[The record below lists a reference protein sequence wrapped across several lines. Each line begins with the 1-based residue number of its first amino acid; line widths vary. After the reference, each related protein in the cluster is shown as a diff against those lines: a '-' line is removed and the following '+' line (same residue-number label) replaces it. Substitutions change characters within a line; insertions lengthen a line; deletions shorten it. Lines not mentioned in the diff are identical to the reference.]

1 MPSPIALV
9 TGASSGLGAGLG
21 RYLAREGYRVA
32 LVARRTVELTG
43 VAEDIES
50 AGGEALVLTC
60 DVTVQAQVRAA
71 VARCREHWGPVDLL
85 VCNAGVSAAADVRA
99 FAASEIARLVDVNLL
114 GAAYAVE
121 EVLPEMLARDTGQ
134 LVAVGSLA
142 GYGGLPH
149 TAAYSASKG
158 ALHNLFESLRL
169 DLRGTGVDVTLITPG
184 WVRTPLTDKNEH
196 PMPFLMEL
204 DEAVERMA
212 RAIRGR
218 RALSSFP
225 MPLALAVWAG
235 RMLPRGLYDAVAARL
250 RRSKR
255 GP

>member
-9 TGASSGLGAGLG
+9 TGASSGLGAGLA
-21 RYLAREGYRVA
+21 RYLAREGFRVA
-32 LVARRTVELTG
+32 LVARRTVELTD

-60 DVTVQAQVRAA
+60 DVTVQTQVRAA

-85 VCNAGVSAAADVRA
+85 VCNAGVSTAADARA
-99 FAASEIARLVDVNLL
+99 FAASEIARLVAVNLL

-121 EVLPEMLARDTGQ
+121 EVLPEMLARDAGH

-142 GYGGLPH
+142 GYGGLPQ

-212 RAIRGR
+212 RAIRRR

-235 RMLPRGLYDAVAARL
+235 RLLPRGLYDAVAARL